1 MPDADEVK
9 GRSLPVVVGTDNDDP
24 VVFDEMRSL
33 GWHYI
38 NHTQFATVDR
48 SSAWGPSILDM
59 ILLGRGK
66 GFVGTGRSTYSYL
79 AQKRVETWE
88 GGPTIVV

>member
-1 MPDADEVK
+1 
-9 GRSLPVVVGTDNDDP
+9 
-24 VVFDEMRSL
+24 
-33 GWHYI
+33 
-38 NHTQFATVDR
+38 
-48 SSAWGPSILDM
+48 M